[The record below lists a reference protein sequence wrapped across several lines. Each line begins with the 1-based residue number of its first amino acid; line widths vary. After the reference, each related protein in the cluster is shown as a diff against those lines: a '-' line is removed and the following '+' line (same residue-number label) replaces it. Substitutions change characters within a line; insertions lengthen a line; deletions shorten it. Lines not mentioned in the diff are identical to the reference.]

1 MHGRLKVKTS
11 AQQEAE
17 KKAARTQKMRV
28 YQGAMNAVLTHRLQH
43 NEGQLKMTSGLLQ
56 ANPDITTLWNI
67 RKEVLLHLID
77 EW

>member
-17 KKAARTQKMRV
+17 KKAARTSKMKV
-28 YQGAMNAVLTHRLQH
+28 YQGAMQALLGHRLQH
-43 NEGQLKMTSGLLQ
+43 SEAQLKMTSGLLQ

-67 RKEVLLHLID
+67 RKEALLHLLSVM
-77 EW
+77 